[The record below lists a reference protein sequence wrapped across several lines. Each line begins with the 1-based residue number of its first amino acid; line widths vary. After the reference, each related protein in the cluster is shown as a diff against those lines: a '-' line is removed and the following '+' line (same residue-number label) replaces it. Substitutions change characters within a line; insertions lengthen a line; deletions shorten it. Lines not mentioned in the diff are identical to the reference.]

1 MENIDFLIKV
11 LHVLSS
17 IATIYSVVRDYTK
30 S

>member
-1 MENIDFLIKV
+1 MENIDFLVKV
-11 LHVLSS
+11 LQILSS